1 MGPPTLPATLLSHGW
16 PHLPGLSRGPS
27 RPGGLAGLISDCL
40 CMAQAGSIGTA
51 PEGYKNTRQRGI
63 HGRAHTQTSN
73 PDPSNE
79 WNTCPDEQGPRTAPL
94 RPFFL
99 PRAFIHGASPHGV
112 QARPCLCL
120 LLAVLERPTLALQL
134 CVTRVWSSGLVI
146 WSGAPWWVGS
156 THWSSFSGV
165 WGEVGCSLGRGWERG
180 TDTGLPQ
187 QQPWPQGAG
196 QPDPVKDAAVVVA
209 RRAQ

>member
-1 MGPPTLPATLLSHGW
+1 MHPAVGVPLGATHPPSDTAVTRMAPPPW
-16 PHLPGLSRGPS
+16 PELGAVPTR
-27 RPGGLAGLISDCL
+27 RPGRAEFRL
-40 CMAQAGSIGTA
+40 CTAQAGSIGTA

-63 HGRAHTQTSN
+63 RGRAHTQTSN

-79 WNTCPDEQGPRTAPL
+79 RNTCPDEQGPRTAPL

-112 QARPCLCL
+112 QACPCLCL

-156 THWSSFSGV
+156 TRRSSFSGV
-165 WGEVGCSLGRGWERG
+165 WGEVGCSLGRGWEWG
-180 TDTGLPQ
+180 G
-187 QQPWPQGAG
+187 
-196 QPDPVKDAAVVVA
+196 
-209 RRAQ
+209 